1 MARVFL
7 VGFWDTVSNLIL
19 RNRVLIITLLILA
32 TAFFVNHWQYIKF
45 SNTEANLLPD
55 KHEVNL
61 EYLDFT
67 DKFGEEGNLIV
78 IGVKDSLLFTPTNFN
93 AWNNLSKVL
102 KDTSYVESVIAI
114 GDLQKLKADKKNRR
128 FYVEPFIKDTIKS
141 DLELISIKKDLFEK
155 NPFYEGFLFNTKTG
169 SVRTAIH
176 LKKSIVNEIGRETY
190 INSILIPKVEE
201 FETKYG
207 LDIKISG
214 MPYVRTKNA
223 ENIKSEISTFVILAL
238 IITSIIFFL
247 FFRSFRAT
255 FISMFVVMI
264 GVVWTVGILGLFINT
279 YPGNFEISVL
289 TGLIPPL
296 IIVIGIP
303 NCIFLINKY
312 QHEVNIHGNKAKS
325 LRRVITKIGNATLM
339 TNITTASGFA
349 TFIITDSKLLT
360 EFGIIASLSIIAIFV
375 LCILI
380 IPIIYSFLPIPEEKH
395 LEHLNKTWI
404 NSLGDW
410 IEKTVRESKISIY
423 IVSIILLVT
432 SIIGIY
438 QIKISG
444 SIIDDMP
451 QKADWFDDIMFYE
464 KEFNGIMPLEVL
476 IDFKRKKRIQNLKY
490 LRKMDTIENEI
501 KKIPEL
507 SKPVSIVSLSKY
519 ISQAFYNGNRKYY
532 QVPSDQIK
540 TFIATFAQTTV
551 ANSDVDLIKNY
562 ADSTGR
568 YTRITAFMKDMETER
583 MEEIEKQIRDKIEE
597 QMPSK
602 LVDFGSYTKNPSKIW
617 LYIQKL
623 KSIIQVSILQQK
635 PLLYDSSQDDFKKTV
650 NEGDKVYNIT
660 DNTSAKVISIK
671 DNSTLVLSKNIMYEG
686 AEYEIKSEAYVITG
700 KAYLFQKGTKYLVK
714 NLIISLSLAIFL
726 IALLMA
732 YMFRSVK
739 MIFISL
745 VPNILPLV
753 VTAGLMGYL
762 GVPIKPSTILIFS
775 IAFGIAVDDTIHFL
789 AKYRQE
795 LITNNWEVHK
805 SVYNALR
812 ETGVS
817 MFYTSIVLFFGF
829 SVFTVSD
836 FGGTVALGALVSATL
851 LFAMLSNLLLLP
863 SMLLSLEGSIA
874 NEKVLKEPLIKII
887 EDDEAVN

>member
-7 VGFWDTVSNLIL
+7 VGFWDSVSNLIL
-19 RNRVLIITLLILA
+19 RNRILIISFLILA
-32 TAFFVNHWQYIKF
+32 TSFFISQWQYIKF

-78 IGVKDSLLFTPTNFN
+78 IGIKDSLLFTTKNLN

-102 KDTSYVESVIAI
+102 KDTNFVESVIAI
-114 GDLQKLKADKKNRR
+114 GDLQKLKKDKKKQQ
-128 FYVEPFIKDTIKS
+128 FYLEPFIKDTITS
-141 DLELISIKKDLFEK
+141 DIELISIKKELFEK
-155 NPFYEGFLFNTKTG
+155 YPFYDEFLFNTKTK

-190 INSILIPKVEE
+190 INSVLIPKVES
-201 FETKYG
+201 FEAKYN

-247 FFRSFRAT
+247 FFRSYRAT
-255 FISMFVVMI
+255 FISLFVVMI
-264 GVVWTVGILGLFINT
+264 GVVWTVGILGLFIINT
-279 YPGNFEISVL
+279 PPGDFEISVL

-312 QHEVNIHGNKAKS
+312 QHEVNKHGNKAKS
-325 LRRVITKIGNATLM
+325 LQKVITKIGNATLM
-339 TNITTASGFA
+339 TNVTTASGFA
-349 TFIITDSKLLT
+349 TFIITNSKLLK
-360 EFGIIASLSIIAIFV
+360 EFGIVASLSILAIFI

-395 LEHLNKTWI
+395 LEHLNRTWI

-410 IEKTVRESKISIY
+410 IEKTVKKSKINIY
-423 IVSIILLVT
+423 IISVLLLVT

-438 QIKISG
+438 QIRISG

-464 KEFNGIMPLEVL
+464 KEFNGIMPLEIL
-476 IDFKRKKRIQNLKY
+476 INTKRKKGVTKLS
-490 LRKMDTIENEI
+490 TI
-501 KKIPEL
+501 KKMSKIEDVILEIPEL
-507 SKPVSIVSLSKY
+507 SKPISMVSLVKYSK
-519 ISQAFYNGNRKYY
+519 QAYYNGNPKYY
-532 QVPSDQIK
+532 QVPTSQENSFILSYAKNSTSD
-540 TFIATFAQTTV
+540 
-551 ANSDVDLIKNY
+551 SDVDLIKNY
-562 ADSTGR
+562 VDSTGQ
-568 YTRITAFMKDMETER
+568 YTRITAFMKDMEIEK
-583 MEEIEKQIRDKIEE
+583 MEEIEKKLNYEISKI
-597 QMPSK
+597 MPS
-602 LVDFGSYTKNPSKIW
+602 DNFE
-617 LYIQKL
+617 
-623 KSIIQVSILQQK
+623 VS
-635 PLLYDSSQDDFKKTV
+635 
-650 NEGDKVYNIT
+650 
-660 DNTSAKVISIK
+660 
-671 DNSTLVLSKNIMYEG
+671 
-686 AEYEIKSEAYVITG
+686 ITG

-714 NLIISLSLAIFL
+714 NLILSLSLAIFL

-732 YMFRSVK
+732 YMFRSLK

-745 VPNILPLV
+745 IPNLLPLI

-762 GVPIKPSTILIFS
+762 GVAIKPSTILIFS

-795 LITNNWEVHK
+795 LITNNWEVKK

-829 SVFTVSD
+829 SVFTVSN

-863 SMLLSLEGSIA
+863 SMLLSLEDSIA

-887 EDDEAVN
+887 EDEDVVN